1 MKKGLIF
8 FAFVLCALITKAG
21 NDRNDSRLAD
31 KDKQNS
37 TFFKMSRNSNRT
49 SIFEQL
55 QYLIK
60 IKAGK
65 SNFAVA
71 NAQYQATN
79 STYED
84 VVELLGEP
92 NIRFKNTLVYT
103 LNPSNGCKAIIE
115 LDANKNV
122 VYLGVKDCN

>member
-8 FAFVLCALITKAG
+8 FAFGLCALITKAG
-21 NDRNDSRLAD
+21 NDKNDTKLAD
-31 KDKQNS
+31 RDKQNS

-49 SIFEQL
+49 NVFEQL

-60 IKAGK
+60 IKGSK
-65 SNFAVA
+65 SNFAFA
-71 NAQYQATN
+71 
-79 STYED
+79 STQNQTIYSNYED

-103 LNPSNGCKAIIE
+103 LNPSNGCKALIE

>member
-1 MKKGLIF
+1 MKKGIIF
-8 FAFVLCALITKAG
+8 FAFGLCTLITRAG
-21 NDRNDSRLAD
+21 SDKNDVKFAD
-31 KDKQNS
+31 RDKQNS

-60 IKAGK
+60 VKGGK
-65 SNFAVA
+65 SNFAVS
-71 NAQYQATN
+71 NAQYQTTY

-103 LNPSNGCKAIIE
+103 LNPTNGCKAIIE

>member
-8 FAFVLCALITKAG
+8 FTLGLCTLMTKAG
-21 NDRNDSRLAD
+21 SDKNDIKLAD
-31 KDKQNS
+31 RDKQNS
-37 TFFKMSRNSNRT
+37 TFFKMSRNCNRT

-60 IKAGK
+60 VK
-65 SNFAVA
+65 SSKTNFAVA
-71 NAQYQATN
+71 NSQYQVTY
-79 STYED
+79 STYDD

-92 NIRFKNTLVYT
+92 NIRVKNTLIYT
-103 LNPSNGCKAIIE
+103 LNPANGCKALIE

-122 VYLGVKDCN
+122 AYLAIKDCN

>member
-8 FAFVLCALITKAG
+8 FAFGLCTLMTKAG
-21 NDRNDSRLAD
+21 NDKNETKLAD

-60 IKAGK
+60 IKGSK
-65 SNFAVA
+65 SNFTVV
-71 NAQYQATN
+71 NGQYTAIN
-79 STYED
+79 STYDD

-92 NIRFKNTLVYT
+92 NIRVKNTLIYT

-115 LDANKNV
+115 LDAIKNV